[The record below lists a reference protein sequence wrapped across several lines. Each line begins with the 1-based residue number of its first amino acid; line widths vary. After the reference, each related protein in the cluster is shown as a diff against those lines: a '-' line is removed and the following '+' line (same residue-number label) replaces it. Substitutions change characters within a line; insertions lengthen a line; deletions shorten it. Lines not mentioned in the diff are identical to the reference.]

1 MDDVESRLG
10 DVLGDPGWTVAP
22 EGLAD
27 RVHRGVAVRR
37 RRRRALAY
45 AAAAC
50 AVVLAVGVPVAW
62 RQIGGGDQ
70 TVANSIDGLEDLVD
84 VPGSVALPKETND
97 AGDFFPEALGED
109 GSVLGRSDK
118 AKRVWETGPEGGP
131 LRALNV
137 DAGAVPV
144 TGSGIRVWPATN
156 FVAPLYCRDQNGST
170 TQIMPANMVGSPL
183 WVSGGTIVA
192 SDPLLRPWAA
202 KGCTQAAQVPGI
214 SGQAVAFSYPDLFV
228 ADSFD
233 AKGLRQV
240 NVESGDVAAQ
250 RPLPEGVNVRT
261 TGADRWQLWLA
272 AANRDTFAWVVDGVL
287 RTADRA
293 DWQVTEG
300 PRVGRA
306 VEFNW
311 GLTGI
316 SKGKSQ
322 AMYAHL
328 GAHLTAG
335 NRLIVYTGHGEF
347 DERTGWQSVV
357 YDPRSG
363 QSFEFQGVAYAAGD
377 WLLWNDG
384 TSYRL
389 ARVR

>member
-10 DVLGDPGWTVAP
+10 DVLGDPGRTDPP

-37 RRRRALAY
+37 SRRRALAF

-62 RQIGGGDQ
+62 RQIGGGEQ
-70 TVANSIDGLEDLVD
+70 MVANSIDGLEDLVD
-84 VPGSVALPKETND
+84 MPGSVALPKETKD

-118 AKRVWETGPEGGP
+118 AKKLWETGPDGGS
-131 LRALNV
+131 LRPLNV
-137 DAGAVPV
+137 DAGETPA
-144 TGSGIRVWPATN
+144 TGSGIRVWPGTN
-156 FVAPLYCRDQNGST
+156 IVAPLYCQDQNGIT
-170 TQIMPANMVGSPL
+170 PVMPLNLVGSPF
-183 WVSGGTIVA
+183 WVSGGTIVG
-192 SDPLLRPWAA
+192 SDPQMRPWTA
-202 KGCTQAAQVPGI
+202 KGCTQGAPV
-214 SGQAVAFSYPDLFV
+214 SGVSGEAVAFSYPDLFV
-228 ADSFD
+228 ADPFD

-240 NVESGDVAAQ
+240 DVESGAVAAR
-250 RPLPEGVNVRT
+250 RPLPEGVNVRAT
-261 TGADRWQLWLA
+261 SAERWQLWLA

-306 VEFNW
+306 VELNW
-311 GLTGI
+311 GLTGM
-316 SKGKSQ
+316 SKGKYQ

-335 NRLIVYTGHGEF
+335 NRLIVYTGHAEF
-347 DERTGWQSVV
+347 DERPGWQSVV

-363 QSFEFQGVAYAAGD
+363 QSFELQGVAYAAGD

>member
-10 DVLGDPGWTVAP
+10 DVLGDPGRTDPP

-37 RRRRALAY
+37 SRRRALAF

-62 RQIGGGDQ
+62 RQIGGGEQ
-70 TVANSIDGLEDLVD
+70 MVANSIDGLEDLVD
-84 VPGSVALPKETND
+84 MPGSVALQKETKD

-118 AKRVWETGPEGGP
+118 AKKLWETGPDGGS
-131 LRALNV
+131 LRPLNV
-137 DAGAVPV
+137 DAGETPA
-144 TGSGIRVWPATN
+144 TGSGIRVWPGTN
-156 FVAPLYCRDQNGST
+156 IVAPLYCQDQNGIT
-170 TQIMPANMVGSPL
+170 PVMPLNLVGSPF
-183 WVSGGTIVA
+183 WVSGGTIVG
-192 SDPLLRPWAA
+192 SDPQMRPWTA
-202 KGCTQAAQVPGI
+202 KGCTQGAPV
-214 SGQAVAFSYPDLFV
+214 SGVSGEAVAFSYPDLFV
-228 ADSFD
+228 ADPFD

-240 NVESGDVAAQ
+240 DVESGAVAAR
-250 RPLPEGVNVRT
+250 RPLPEGVNVRAT
-261 TGADRWQLWLA
+261 SAERWQLWLA

-306 VEFNW
+306 VELNW
-311 GLTGI
+311 GLTGM
-316 SKGKSQ
+316 SKGKYQ

-335 NRLIVYTGHGEF
+335 NRLIVYTGHAEF
-347 DERTGWQSVV
+347 DERPGWQSVV

-363 QSFEFQGVAYAAGD
+363 QSFELQGVAYAAGD

>member
-10 DVLGDPGWTVAP
+10 DVLGDPGRTDPPAD
-22 EGLAD
+22 LAD

-37 RRRRALAY
+37 RRRRALAF

-50 AVVLAVGVPVAW
+50 SVVLAVGVPVAW
-62 RQIGGGDQ
+62 RQIGGGEQ

-84 VPGSVALPKETND
+84 MPGSVALQKETKD
-97 AGDFFPEALGED
+97 AGEFFPEALGED

-118 AKRVWETGPEGGP
+118 AKKLWETGPDGGS
-131 LRALNV
+131 LRPLNV
-137 DAGAVPV
+137 DAGETPA
-144 TGSGIRVWPATN
+144 TGSGIRVWPGTN
-156 FVAPLYCRDQNGST
+156 IVAPLYCQDQNGIT
-170 TQIMPANMVGSPL
+170 PVMPLNLVGSPF
-183 WVSGGTIVA
+183 WVSGGTIVG
-192 SDPLLRPWAA
+192 SDPQMRPWTA
-202 KGCTQAAQVPGI
+202 KGCTQGAPV
-214 SGQAVAFSYPDLFV
+214 SGVSGEAVAFSYPDLFV
-228 ADSFD
+228 ADPFD

-240 NVESGDVAAQ
+240 DVESGAVAAR
-250 RPLPEGVNVRT
+250 RPLPEGVNVRAT
-261 TGADRWQLWLA
+261 SAERWQLWLA

-306 VEFNW
+306 VELNW
-311 GLTGI
+311 GLTGM
-316 SKGKSQ
+316 SKGKYQ

-335 NRLIVYTGHGEF
+335 NRLIVYTGHAEF
-347 DERTGWQSVV
+347 DERPGWQSVV

-363 QSFEFQGVAYAAGD
+363 QSFELQGVAYAAGD

-384 TSYRL
+384 SSYRL

>member
-10 DVLGDPGWTVAP
+10 DVLGDPGRAVPP

-37 RRRRALAY
+37 TRRRALMF

-50 AVVLAVGVPVAW
+50 AVVLAAGVPVAW
-62 RQIGGGDQ
+62 RQIGGGEQ

-84 VPGSVALPKETND
+84 MPGSVALPKETKD

-118 AKRVWETGPEGGP
+118 AKKLWETGPEGGP
-131 LRALNV
+131 LRPLNE
-137 DAGAVPV
+137 DAGATPA
-144 TGSGIRVWPATN
+144 TGSGIRVWPGTN
-156 FVAPLYCRDQNGST
+156 IVAPLYCQDQNGT
-170 TQIMPANMVGSPL
+170 TPVMPLNLVGSPF
-183 WVSGGTIVA
+183 WVSGGTIVG
-192 SDPLLRPWAA
+192 SDPQMRPWTA
-202 KGCTQAAQVPGI
+202 KGCTQGAPV
-214 SGQAVAFSYPDLFV
+214 SGVSGEAVAFSYPDLFV
-228 ADSFD
+228 ADPFD
-233 AKGLRQV
+233 PKGLREV
-240 NVESGDVAAQ
+240 NVESGEVAAQ
-250 RPLPEGVNVRT
+250 HPLPEGVNVRT
-261 TGADRWQLWLA
+261 AGEDRWQLWLA
-272 AANRDTFAWVVDGVL
+272 AANRDTFAWVSDGML

-293 DWQVTEG
+293 DWRVSEG

-306 VEFNW
+306 VELNW
-311 GLTGI
+311 GGTGI
-316 SKGKSQ
+316 PADGRSQ
-322 AMYAHL
+322 AAYAQL

-335 NRLIVYTGHGEF
+335 NRLIVYTGHAEF
-347 DERTGWQSVV
+347 DERPGWQSVV